1 MTAGM
6 DETPPP
12 SVDLLG
18 TLRRMIETAL
28 STIQNRVELF
38 AVEMQEE
45 KCWLISTLLWAAAAI
60 FFCGLAILF
69 VVAMALYL
77 APEGARPWVLGV
89 FTALFL
95 YLAAHA
101 VFAFRRSLRDRPP
114 PLAETIGELKK
125 DIEWI
130 RSQD

>member
-12 SVDLLG
+12 SVGLLG
-18 TLRRMIETAL
+18 SLRRMIETAL

-45 KCWLISTLLWAAAAI
+45 KCWLISTLIWAAAAI

-69 VVAMALYL
+69 VVAMVLYVCSSFGD
-77 APEGARPWVLGV
+77 PC
-89 FTALFL
+89 
-95 YLAAHA
+95 A
-101 VFAFRRSLRDRPP
+101 VDRRRSP
-114 PLAETIGELKK
+114 T
-125 DIEWI
+125 
-130 RSQD
+130 RSAN

>member
-12 SVDLLG
+12 SVGLLG
-18 TLRRMIETAL
+18 SLRRMIETAL

-45 KCWLISTLLWAAAAI
+45 KCWLISTLIWAAAAI

-69 VVAMALYL
+69 VVAMVLYVS
-77 APEGARPWVLGV
+77 PEGARPWVLGAV
-89 FTALFL
+89 TALFL

-101 VFAFRRSLRDRPP
+101 VLVFRRSLRGRPP
-114 PLAETIGELKK
+114 PLSDTVGELKK